1 MLLQLNIMNFALI
14 EKLSIDFSRGFNVLS
29 GETGAGKSI
38 LIDAISFV
46 LGGKFNKN
54 LIRVGEDK
62 TVVEAVFS
70 IENQRTRDILKELD
84 ISDEGIV
91 ILSRES
97 FHSGK
102 TIAKVNNKSLLLS
115 KIKQVSETLIDI
127 HGQHENQNLLDS
139 SNHINYIDSFGQD
152 LLVNKLKEYD
162 KFYLKYGEVEEK
174 VNRLQ
179 GNDGERE
186 KKIDFLKFQMDE
198 INSIKPKIGEDE
210 ELSKKFNMLSNGEKL
225 KKALEKSYILLKEND
240 ESRISIIDSLMYVI
254 RELKSIEAHH
264 EDVKPIVDSLEESY
278 YLLEDNTRTVSDLK
292 DNTDYDIGELEFINS
307 RMYQLSACKKKY
319 GPTLEDVLVYKNHIE
334 EQYYELINSGDI
346 IEELLKEKKKLYEKL
361 TEIAEELHNIRLRIS
376 ESLEKEIK
384 KELDYVGLEKSRFKI
399 DVAYA
404 DNLNS
409 KGRDKI
415 QFNISTNPGQPLQ
428 PLEEVVS
435 GGELSRIML
444 ALKTVFV
451 DKDQI
456 PSVIFDEVDTGIS
469 GRIAQRVGEK
479 MVLISEAHQVFCITH
494 LPQIA
499 ALADAN
505 YLIEKNSNE
514 VNTFTKVKKLK
525 DDEVEQEVARIIG
538 GSEVTALTIENAR
551 EMISKA
557 KEIKSEL
564 RC

>member
-14 EKLSIDFSRGFNVLS
+14 EKLSIDFSKGFNVLS

-139 SNHINYIDSFGQD
+139 SNHINYVDSFGQD

-186 KKIDFLKFQMDE
+186 KKIDFLKFQIDE

-210 ELSKKFNMLSNGEKL
+210 ELSKKFNMLSNGEKI

-264 EDVKPIVDSLEESY
+264 EEVKPIVDSLEESY

-361 TEIAEELHNIRLRIS
+361 TEIAEALHNIRLRIS

-399 DVAYA
+399 DVAYT

-538 GSEVTALTIENAR
+538 GSEVTAITIENAR

-557 KEIKSEL
+557 KEIKGVL

>member
-210 ELSKKFNMLSNGEKL
+210 ELSKKFNMLSNGEKI

-399 DVAYA
+399 DVAYT

-538 GSEVTALTIENAR
+538 GSEVTAITIENAR

>member
-210 ELSKKFNMLSNGEKL
+210 ELSKKFNMLSNGEKI

-538 GSEVTALTIENAR
+538 GSEVTAITIENAR

>member
-14 EKLSIDFSRGFNVLS
+14 EKLSIDFSKGFNVLS

-70 IENQRTRDILKELD
+70 IENQRTRAILKELD

-139 SNHINYIDSFGQD
+139 SKHINYVDSFGQD
-152 LLVNKLKEYD
+152 LLVNKLEEYD
-162 KFYLKYGEVEEK
+162 KLYLKYGEVEEK
-174 VNRLQ
+174 INRLQ

-186 KKIDFLKFQMDE
+186 KKIDFLKFQIEE

-210 ELSKKFNMLSNGEKL
+210 ELSKKFNMLSNGEKI
-225 KKALEKSYILLKEND
+225 KKALEKSYMLLKEND

-264 EDVKPIVDSLEESY
+264 EEVKSIVDSLEESY
-278 YLLEDNTRTVSDLK
+278 YLLEDNTRTLNDLK

-319 GPTLEDVLVYKNHIE
+319 GPTLEDVLLYKNNIE
-334 EQYYELINSGDI
+334 EQYYELINSGEI
-346 IEELLKEKKKLYEKL
+346 IEELLKQKKKLYEKL
-361 TEIAEELHNIRLRIS
+361 AEIAQELHNIRLEIS

-399 DVAYA
+399 EVAYT

-499 ALADAN
+499 ALADVN

-514 VNTFTKVKKLK
+514 VNTFTRVKQLK

-538 GSEVTALTIENAR
+538 GSEVTPITIENAR

-557 KEIKSEL
+557 KEIKGDL
-564 RC
+564 RQ

>member
-14 EKLSIDFSRGFNVLS
+14 EKLSIDFSTGFNVLS

-84 ISDEGIV
+84 INDEGIV

-102 TIAKVNNKSLLLS
+102 TVAKVNNKSLLLS
-115 KIKQVSETLIDI
+115 KIKHVSETLIDI

-139 SNHINYIDSFGQD
+139 SKHINYIDSFGQD
-152 LLVNKLKEYD
+152 LLVDKLKEYENY
-162 KFYLKYGEVEEK
+162 YLKYIEVEEK
-174 VNRLQ
+174 INRLQ

-186 KKIDFLKFQMDE
+186 KKIDFLKFQIDE
-198 INSIKPKIGEDE
+198 IGSIKPKIGEDE
-210 ELSKKFNMLSNGEKL
+210 ELSKKFNMLSNGEKI

-240 ESRISIIDSLMYVI
+240 ESRISITDSLIYVI

-264 EDVKPIVDSLEESY
+264 EEVKPIVDSLEESY
-278 YLLEDNTRTVSDLK
+278 YLIEDNTRTISNLK
-292 DNTDYDIGELEFINS
+292 DNADYDIGELEFINS

-319 GPTLEDVLVYKNHIE
+319 GPTLDDVIAYKNSIE
-334 EQYYELINSGDI
+334 EQYYELINSGEI
-346 IEELLKEKKKLYEKL
+346 IEALLDEKKKLYEKL
-361 TEIAEELHNIRLRIS
+361 IEISQNLHNARLSIS
-376 ESLEKEIK
+376 ELLEKEIK
-384 KELDYVGLEKSRFKI
+384 KELDYVGLEKSNFKI
-399 DVAYA
+399 DVAYT
-404 DNLNS
+404 DSLNS

-479 MVLISEAHQVFCITH
+479 MVLISENHQVFCITH

-514 VNTFTKVKKLK
+514 VTTFTKVKKLK

-538 GSEVTALTIENAR
+538 GSEVTAITIENAR

-557 KEIKSEL
+557 KEIKDEL
-564 RC
+564 RS

>member
-14 EKLSIDFSRGFNVLS
+14 EKLSIDFSKGFNVLS

-70 IENQRTRDILKELD
+70 IENQRTKAILEELD
-84 ISDEGIV
+84 IIDEGIV

-102 TIAKVNNKSLLLS
+102 TIAKVNNKTLLLS

-139 SNHINYIDSFGQD
+139 SKHINYVDSFGQD
-152 LLVNKLKEYD
+152 LLVNKLEEYD

-174 VNRLQ
+174 INRLQ

-186 KKIDFLKFQMDE
+186 KKIDFLKFQIDE
-198 INSIKPKIGEDE
+198 INSIKPKVGEDE
-210 ELSKKFNMLSNGEKL
+210 ELSKKFNMLSNGEKI
-225 KKALEKSYILLKEND
+225 KKALEKSYMLLKEND

-264 EDVKPIVDSLEESY
+264 EEVKSIVDSLEESY
-278 YLLEDNTRTVSDLK
+278 YLLEDNTRTLSDLK

-319 GPTLEDVLVYKNHIE
+319 GPTLEDVLVYKNNIE
-334 EQYYELINSGDI
+334 EQYFELINSGEI
-346 IEELLKEKKKLYEKL
+346 IEELLKQKKKLYEKL
-361 TEIAEELHNIRLRIS
+361 EGIAQELHNLRLEIS
-376 ESLEKEIK
+376 EVLEKEIK

-399 DVAYA
+399 EVAYT

-499 ALADAN
+499 ALADVN
-505 YLIEKNSNE
+505 YLIEKNSDE

-538 GSEVTALTIENAR
+538 GSEVTAITIENAR

-557 KEIKSEL
+557 KEIKGDL
-564 RC
+564 RR

>member
-14 EKLSIDFSRGFNVLS
+14 EKLSIDFSKGFNVLS

-162 KFYLKYGEVEEK
+162 KLYLKYGEVEEK

-210 ELSKKFNMLSNGEKL
+210 ELSKKFNMLSNGEKI

-399 DVAYA
+399 DVAYT

-538 GSEVTALTIENAR
+538 GSEVTAITIENAR

>member
-1 MLLQLNIMNFALI
+1 MNFALI

-162 KFYLKYGEVEEK
+162 KLYLKYGEVEEK

-186 KKIDFLKFQMDE
+186 KKIDFLKFQIDE

-210 ELSKKFNMLSNGEKL
+210 ELSKKFNMLSNGEKI

-399 DVAYA
+399 DVAYTE
-404 DNLNS
+404 NLNS
-409 KGRDKI
+409 KGRDI
-415 QFNISTNPGQPLQ
+415 IHFNISTNPGQPLQ

-538 GSEVTALTIENAR
+538 GSEVTAITIENAR

>member
-14 EKLSIDFSRGFNVLS
+14 EKLSIDFSSGFNVLS

-162 KFYLKYGEVEEK
+162 KLYLKYGEVEEK

-186 KKIDFLKFQMDE
+186 KKIDFLKFQIDE

-210 ELSKKFNMLSNGEKL
+210 ELSKKFNMLSNGEKI

-399 DVAYA
+399 DVAYTE
-404 DNLNS
+404 NLNS

-415 QFNISTNPGQPLQ
+415 HFNISTNPGQPLQ

-538 GSEVTALTIENAR
+538 GSEVTAITIENAR

>member
-14 EKLSIDFSRGFNVLS
+14 EKLSIDFSKGFNVLS

-139 SNHINYIDSFGQD
+139 SNHINYVDSFGQD

-186 KKIDFLKFQMDE
+186 KKIDFLKFQIDE

-210 ELSKKFNMLSNGEKL
+210 ELSKKFNMLSNGEKI

-264 EDVKPIVDSLEESY
+264 EEVKPIVDSLEESY

-361 TEIAEELHNIRLRIS
+361 TEIAEALHNIRLRIS

-399 DVAYA
+399 DVAYT

-538 GSEVTALTIENAR
+538 GSEVTAITIENAR

-557 KEIKSEL
+557 KEIKGEL

>member
-14 EKLSIDFSRGFNVLS
+14 EKLSIDFSKGFNVLS

-54 LIRVGEDK
+54 LIRVGENK

-70 IENQRTRDILKELD
+70 IENQRTRAILKELD

-139 SNHINYIDSFGQD
+139 SKHINYVDSFGQD
-152 LLVNKLKEYD
+152 LLVNKLEEYD

-174 VNRLQ
+174 INRLQ

-186 KKIDFLKFQMDE
+186 KKIDFLKFQIEE
-198 INSIKPKIGEDE
+198 ISSIKPKIGEDE
-210 ELSKKFNMLSNGEKL
+210 ELSKKFNMLSNGEKI
-225 KKALEKSYILLKEND
+225 KKALEKSYMLLKEND

-264 EDVKPIVDSLEESY
+264 EEVKSIVDSLEESY
-278 YLLEDNTRTVSDLK
+278 YLLEDNTRTLNDLK

-319 GPTLEDVLVYKNHIE
+319 GPTLEDVLLYKNNIE
-334 EQYYELINSGDI
+334 EQYYELINSGEI
-346 IEELLKEKKKLYEKL
+346 IEELLKQKKKLYEKL
-361 TEIAEELHNIRLRIS
+361 AEIAQELHNIRLEIS

-399 DVAYA
+399 DVAYT

-499 ALADAN
+499 ALADVN

-514 VNTFTKVKKLK
+514 VNTFTRVKQLK

-538 GSEVTALTIENAR
+538 GSEVTPITIENAR

-557 KEIKSEL
+557 KEIKGDL
-564 RC
+564 RQ